1 MHSWGTGVDD
11 TAQAELDRLLDTAL
25 RLAQSQLADAAHFEP
40 VALVLADD
48 GRILEIDQDR
58 SALSKHPEVVEVL
71 ANAVRHLRQVRTEVR
86 ATALVVN
93 TRLNREHTDA
103 VEIRVEHRA
112 GVAAIVLL
120 PYKRATFGGRV
131 DYATLS
137 GFVGRPQVW
146 V

>member
-25 RLAQSQLADAAHFEP
+25 RLAQSQLGQAAHFDP
-40 VALVLADD
+40 CALVLAAD
-48 GRILEIDQDR
+48 GRILEIEQDR
-58 SALSKHPEVVEVL
+58 SGLGKHPEVPEVI
-71 ANAVRHLRQVRTEVR
+71 ANAVRHLRQVRSEVR

-93 TRLNREHTDA
+93 TRLAREHTDA
-103 VEIRVEHRA
+103 VEVRVEHQS

-120 PYKRATFGGRV
+120 PYKRATFGARV
-131 DYATLS
+131 DYGTLS

>member
-25 RLAQSQLADAAHFEP
+25 RFAQSQLAQAAHFDP
-40 VALVLADD
+40 CALVLADD

-58 SALSKHPEVVEVL
+58 SGLSKHPEAPEL
-71 ANAVRHLRQVRTEVR
+71 IANAVRHLRQVRGEIR
-86 ATALVVN
+86 ASALVVN
-93 TRLNREHTDA
+93 TRLAREHTDA
-103 VEIRVEHRA
+103 VEVRVEHRS

-120 PYKRATFGGRV
+120 PYKRATFGARV
-131 DYATLS
+131 DYGTLS

-146 V
+146 A